1 MVRGGARGSCHRVFS
16 LAPLSRPLHGE
27 WARPA
32 EGARAGGSEPPC
44 GRRGGGGEALGGGAL
59 VPVPGQIPPSQ
70 DIFQTLP

>member
-16 LAPLSRPLHGE
+16 LAPSPAPFTESGR
-27 WARPA
+27 ARPKGRA
-32 EGARAGGSEPPC
+32 LAGANHPAAGG
-44 GRRGGGGEALGGGAL
+44 GAGGEALGGGAL